1 MGGIFKKRPT
11 GYPPTASLKK
21 KLAGKAMKSTGAK
34 AGKPLVGSSAAQAKR
49 KLAIAKLKKGV
60 KGPIERS
67 SFSKAMAH
75 REKAMF
81 SKKTK
86 VGKANRAALLTRK
99 LGQRG
104 KK

>member
-1 MGGIFKKRPT
+1 MGGDRKTPSPRFARG
-11 GYPPTASLKK
+11 GYKAHD
-21 KLAGKAMKSTGAK
+21 ARIKAMKSTGAK

-81 SKKTK
+81 SKK
-86 VGKANRAALLTRK
+86 
-99 LGQRG
+99 G
-104 KK
+104 KKAR